1 VTAADLTASYAQDVT
16 SSLRRDE
23 DRAARA
29 SRTVMARGGV
39 LTTTRSE
46 QETAGFRA
54 LATQVRDAGLL
65 RRRPG
70 YYGLKI
76 SLTIAACAA
85 GWAALLLVGDSWATL
100 GVAVFLGLMF
110 TQLGFVGHD
119 AGHQQVFASRRA
131 NGLLGLAVG
140 NALIGVSFGWWV
152 PKHSAHHAHPNEVG
166 RDPDLGEG
174 VVTYRPPSNAVLSR
188 VLARAQ
194 VGLFFVLMV
203 FRSLGLHVAGVR
215 RLLRQRDRAA
225 AAEAALIGMH
235 LALYATAV
243 LLVLS
248 PLKALAF
255 VVVQQAVFSVYLGC
269 SFAPN
274 HKGMP
279 VVATDLEIS
288 FVRRQVVTA
297 RNVSGGR
304 VLTFVLGGLNYQ
316 IEHHLF
322 PTMPRPNLA
331 RAQRLVQAF
340 CAEANLTYAKSTL
353 AGSFG
358 QIASHLQGVT
368 SPSPGAQVVTRS

>member
-1 VTAADLTASYAQDVT
+1 VVT

-23 DRAARA
+23 DRAVRTSQVAAARD
-29 SRTVMARGGV
+29 SVV
-39 LTTTRSE
+39 TTSPSDE
-46 QETAGFRA
+46 ETKGFA
-54 LATQVRDAGLL
+54 TLATQVRDAGLL
-65 RRRPG
+65 KRRPG

-100 GVAVFLGLMF
+100 GIAVFLGLMF

-140 NALIGVSFGWWV
+140 NAMIGVSFGWWV

-174 VVTYRPPSNAVLSR
+174 VVTYQPSADTALTR

-194 VGLFFVLMV
+194 VVLFVVLMV
-203 FRSLGLHVAGVR
+203 FRSLGLHVAGIR
-215 RLLRQRDRAA
+215 RLLRQHDRAA
-225 AAEAALIGMH
+225 AAEAALIGLH

-279 VVATDLEIS
+279 VVETDQEMS

-304 VLTFVLGGLNYQ
+304 MLTFVLGGLNYQ

-340 CAEANLTYAKSTL
+340 CADANLTYAKSTL

-358 QIASHLQGVT
+358 QIASHLRGV
-368 SPSPGAQVVTRS
+368 PSPATVP

>member
-1 VTAADLTASYAQDVT
+1 MVVGTTA
-16 SSLRRDE
+16 
-23 DRAARA
+23 
-29 SRTVMARGGV
+29 GGV
-39 LTTTRSE
+39 ATATRTE
-46 QETAGFRA
+46 DETDGFRA
-54 LATQVRDAGLL
+54 LAMQVRDAGLL
-65 RRRPG
+65 ERRPG

-76 SLTIAACAA
+76 SATIAACAA
-85 GWAALLLVGDSWATL
+85 GWAALLLIGDSWATL
-100 GVAVFLGLMF
+100 GIAVFLGLMF

-119 AGHQQVFASRRA
+119 AGHQQVFSSRRA

-174 VVTYRPPSNAVLSR
+174 VVALKPASATRLSR
-188 VLARAQ
+188 LLARAQ
-194 VGLFFVLMV
+194 VWLFFALMV
-203 FRSLGLHVAGVR
+203 FRSLGLHVSGIR

-225 AAEAALIGMH
+225 AGEAALIAVH

-248 PLKALAF
+248 PLRALAF

-279 VVATDLEIS
+279 VIDPGEELS

-304 VLTFVLGGLNYQ
+304 LMTFVLGGLNFQ

-340 CAEANLTYAKSTL
+340 CADTNLVYAKTNL
-353 AGSFG
+353 AGSFP
-358 QIASHLQGVT
+358 QIAANLRGVAVA
-368 SPSPGAQVVTRS
+368 SPISSAAGA

>member
-1 VTAADLTASYAQDVT
+1 MRREHDV
-16 SSLRRDE
+16 DGP
-23 DRAARA
+23 DGA
-29 SRTVMARGGV
+29 
-39 LTTTRSE
+39 TTTSRCE
-46 QETAGFRA
+46 DETEGFRA
-54 LATQVRDAGLL
+54 LAMQVRDAGLL
-65 RRRPG
+65 ERRPG
-70 YYGLKI
+70 YYGFTI
-76 SLTIAACAA
+76 SLTVAACAA
-85 GWAALLLVGDSWATL
+85 GWAALLLIGDSWATL

-119 AGHQQVFASRRA
+119 LGHQQVFASRRA
-131 NGLLGLAVG
+131 NGLLGLAIG
-140 NALIGVSFGWWV
+140 NGLMGVSFGWWV

-174 VVTYRPPSNAVLSR
+174 VVTYRPAKDTTVSR
-188 VLARAQ
+188 LLARAQ
-194 VGLFFVLMV
+194 VGLFFVLMI
-203 FRSLGLHVAGVR
+203 FRSLGLHVAGIR

-225 AAEAALIGMH
+225 AVEAALIALH

-279 VVATDLEIS
+279 VVDPAQEMS
-288 FVRRQVVTA
+288 FVRRQVITA

-304 VLTFVLGGLNYQ
+304 LMTFVLGGLNYQ

-331 RAQRLVQAF
+331 RAQRLVQEF
-340 CAEANLTYAKSTL
+340 CAETNLAYAKSNL

-358 QIASHLQGVT
+358 QIAAHLRGVT
-368 SPSPGAQVVTRS
+368 GPSPVPSVATGV

>member
-1 VTAADLTASYAQDVT
+1 VEPDVAVT
-16 SSLRRDE
+16 
-23 DRAARA
+23 
-29 SRTVMARGGV
+29 GGV
-39 LTTTRSE
+39 ITTSRSE
-46 QETAGFRA
+46 DETEGFRT
-54 LATQVRDAGLL
+54 LAMQVRDAGLL
-65 RRRPG
+65 NRRPG

-76 SLTIAACAA
+76 SLTVAVCGA

-119 AGHQQVFASRRA
+119 AGHQQVFKSRRA

-174 VVTYRPPSNAVLSR
+174 VVTYRTTSDTGLSR
-188 VLARAQ
+188 LLARAQ

-203 FRSLGLHVAGVR
+203 FRSLGLHVAGIR

-225 AAEAALIGMH
+225 AAEAALIALH

-279 VVATDLEIS
+279 VVDPDQEMS
-288 FVRRQVVTA
+288 FVRRQVITA

-304 VLTFVLGGLNYQ
+304 LMTFVLGGLNFQ

-322 PTMPRPNLA
+322 PSMPRPNLV
-331 RAQRLVQAF
+331 RAQSIVRAF
-340 CAEANLTYAKSTL
+340 CLDNGLSYTEDSLTGSYRKTIRSLRL
-353 AGSFG
+353 APVK
-358 QIASHLQGVT
+358 IAAA
-368 SPSPGAQVVTRS
+368 PSLV